1 MSECWT
7 GSIGT
12 FLASLSASLSSWWQR
27 SGYQSTPALNP
38 RLTPRTREIYTSMQY
53 GHVFFFFFCNHTGYT
68 EYSHKSS
75 TAPTMASFG
84 ICSPGSI
91 IGQTKRRS
99 RSAASLRPLC
109 GVMSSKIDGYSCARG
124 FLFLGDQFLYH
135 FIHSF
140 NDDCPLGF
148 MDPSFKGLEVLV
160 LTLLERD
167 LSHQNWCAHIHLGN
181 DIVHHN
187 TGLVN
192 LAIQPSSM
200 STVNRI
206 LMIRK
211 R

>member
-1 MSECWT
+1 MVMS
-7 GSIGT
+7 
-12 FLASLSASLSSWWQR
+12 
-27 SGYQSTPALNP
+27 
-38 RLTPRTREIYTSMQY
+38 
-53 GHVFFFFFCNHTGYT
+53 FFFFCNHTGYT

-99 RSAASLRPLC
+99 RSAASLRPLR
-109 GVMSSKIDGYSCARG
+109 GVMSSKIDGYSCTRG

>member
-7 GSIGT
+7 GSVGT
-12 FLASLSASLSSWWQR
+12 FLASLSASLSSWWQK

-53 GHVFFFFFCNHTGYT
+53 GHVFFFSFCNHTGYT

-91 IGQTKRRS
+91 IGQAKRRS

-109 GVMSSKIDGYSCARG
+109 GVMSKTDGYSCTRG
-124 FLFLGDQFLYH
+124 FLFLGNQFLHH

-148 MDPSFKGLEVLV
+148 MDPIFKGLKVFVLA
-160 LTLLERD
+160 LPERD
-167 LSHQNWCAHIHLGN
+167 LSHQNGCAHIHLGN

-192 LAIQPSSM
+192 LAVQPSSM

-206 LMIRK
+206 LMSRK